1 MPSRTGTRT
10 SLGGPGCDSSPA
22 YTSGGQSY
30 TSAGYPAATKSAAQ
44 DWTNLLTELAD
55 AQADGLTP
63 EIVIVQGTGI
73 GSDQAGGYKPVPTV
87 VDPSYGTD
95 SGGMWAGWNTSGNSY
110 GCGIYNIMLST
121 WEAHNSNPSV
131 YPLVTEYEVWNEPN
145 GSTQSN
151 TLNGGYNG
159 SLGYASS
166 PWSQGACASNVYSVP
181 GLNAN
186 QINTCGGDVRGNPE
200 NGGLCSG
207 TDPNTG
213 QCGPLEAAGLWDI
226 SAGEA
231 STLQSQYASSGFP
244 TLQVAALTMSDA
256 QNVGTGSYG
265 HAFFNQM
272 VNTLGQHPAYW
283 AVHDYDDTTSTATSI
298 PTGCGASYLDT
309 CDLQTFE
316 QDLHGWVPTAQV
328 WVTESG
334 VRLDSTTTRDDNSS
348 SGSPPQGP
356 NCLDDDNPAN
366 PSDPSYPSAG
376 YDFGGCVDGNSN
388 AQVTGTQTWENLAHV
403 SYQGD
408 STTEV
413 FWYEFE
419 LQNGL
424 HSWDSALVAPSGT
437 SLAPRPS
444 YCLLYG
450 PGCIPP
456 TSYANDYEDAYISN
470 GSWHGT
476 G

>member
-1 MPSRTGTRT
+1 
-10 SLGGPGCDSSPA
+10 
-22 YTSGGQSY
+22 
-30 TSAGYPAATKSAAQ
+30 
-44 DWTNLLTELAD
+44 
-55 AQADGLTP
+55 
-63 EIVIVQGTGI
+63 
-73 GSDQAGGYKPVPTV
+73 
-87 VDPSYGTD
+87 
-95 SGGMWAGWNTSGNSY
+95 
-110 GCGIYNIMLST
+110 MLSA
-121 WEAHNSNPSV
+121 WEAHQNNPSA

-145 GSTQSN
+145 GFLQAN

-166 PWSQGACASNVYSVP
+166 PWGQGACASNVYSASA
-181 GLNAN
+181 LNAPQVN
-186 QINTCGGDVRGNPE
+186 VCGGDIRGNPD

-226 SAGEA
+226 AANQAAQLE
-231 STLQSQYASSGFP
+231 SQYAGSGFP
-244 TLQVAALTMSDA
+244 TLQLAALTMSNA

-265 HAFFNQM
+265 HAYFNQM
-272 VNTLGQHPAYW
+272 VSTLAQHPAYW

-298 PTGCGASYLDT
+298 PTGCGATYLDT

-316 QDLHGWVPTAQV
+316 RDLHGWVPSAQV
-328 WVTESG
+328 WVTEAG

-356 NCLDDDNPAN
+356 NCVDDDNPAN

-376 YDFGGCVDGNSN
+376 YDFGGCVDGNGN
-388 AQVTGTQTWENLAHV
+388 AQVTGAQTWENLARV
-403 SYQGD
+403 SYGND

-424 HSWDSALVAPSGT
+424 HPWDTALVVPSG
-437 SLAPRPS
+437 SGLAPRPS
-444 YCLLYG
+444 YCVLYG
-450 PGCIPP
+450 PGCVPP
-456 TSYANDYEDAYISN
+456 ASSEGDFEDAYLSN
-470 GSWHGT
+470 GSWQGT